1 MAWRKD
7 RTARRIRR
15 IIEAHVIVDFRQQ
28 YAAKTFRQRVQALI
42 FRTARLAKTLNF
54 IVDSAL
60 AGADFIALHDSFA
73 FTLQQLLEIFGDV
86 LA

>member
-1 MAWRKD
+1 MAG
-7 RTARRIRR
+7 RTVERGVIRR

-60 AGADFIALHDSFA
+60 AGPDFIALHDSFA
-73 FTLQQLLEIFGDV
+73 FTLQQLLEIFSDI